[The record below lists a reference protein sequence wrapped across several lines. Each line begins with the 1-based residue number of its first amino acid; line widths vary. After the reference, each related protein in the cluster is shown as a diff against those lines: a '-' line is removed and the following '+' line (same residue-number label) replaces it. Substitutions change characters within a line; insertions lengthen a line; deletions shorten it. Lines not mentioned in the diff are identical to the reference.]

1 MSQPLPHL
9 AILNV
14 MIEVSDEAL
23 AELIEPGAVVL
34 IGEVHGTCQFPQLVG
49 RLVELAVE
57 RGLPVLVGLEVP
69 ISEQPAIDAF
79 LAGAGERGDVTALT
93 ASSFWHRRPEY
104 DDGRAGDGL
113 VDLFTTARAAAASG
127 GAVRVFAFDQP
138 WGWAGRIAT
147 PEEAAM
153 LNTPRD
159 QFMAETAVAAI
170 EQWTTS
176 QGSGFT
182 VLLAGSIHSRI
193 VRYPEIDEPHL
204 GELLVERFPQLVTF
218 EGHWSGG
225 QFRAATSSRGAEVH
239 DAGVIPTPAG
249 SIGRHRRDEEV
260 QRYGHHGWVN
270 VGLLTPS
277 LPIG

>member
-1 MSQPLPHL
+1 MPQPLARP

-14 MIEVSDEAL
+14 MIEVSDEEL

-57 RGLPVLVGLEVP
+57 RGVAVLVGLEVP
-69 ISEQPAIDAF
+69 IREQPALDAF
-79 LAGAGERGDVTALT
+79 LAGAGEPGDVTALT
-93 ASSFWHRRPEY
+93 ASSFWHRPRQY
-104 DDGRAGDGL
+104 DDGRAGAGL
-113 VDLFTTARAAAASG
+113 VDLLVTARAASAG
-127 GAVRVFAFDQP
+127 GPVRVFGFDQP
-138 WGWAGRIAT
+138 WGWAGTVAT
-147 PEEAAM
+147 PEEAAI

-170 EQWTTS
+170 ERWTAS

-204 GELLVERFPQLVTF
+204 GELLVERFPQLVTL

-225 QFRAATSSRGAEVH
+225 QFRAATSPQGAEVH
-239 DAGVIPTPAG
+239 DAGAIPTPAG
-249 SIGRHRRDEEV
+249 SIGRHHRDEAV